1 MIIGVTGTNG
11 AGKGTVVDYLVSK
24 KGFKHYSAREFI
36 VEEVKRRGL
45 PVNRDTITYT
55 ANDLRATYG
64 PAYVVE
70 ELIKRT
76 KADGGNVVI
85 ESIRTISEA
94 EVLRK
99 EGGFIF
105 AVDADPHTRY
115 ERAVRRGS
123 ETDKVDFETFI
134 AQEERELTSN
144 DPNKQNVLG
153 VVAMADYQLLN
164 NGTLEELQ
172 YGIANIFAQKRFD

>member
-36 VEEVKRRGL
+36 VEEV
-45 PVNRDTITYT
+45 
-55 ANDLRATYG
+55 
-64 PAYVVE
+64 
-70 ELIKRT
+70 IKRT

-85 ESIRTISEA
+85 ESIRTIGEA

-134 AQEERELTSN
+134 A
-144 DPNKQNVLG
+144 
-153 VVAMADYQLLN
+153 
-164 NGTLEELQ
+164 
-172 YGIANIFAQKRFD
+172 